1 MAIAVERRELSRGTA
16 LRRNLLSRERFGQV
30 GILVVVLA
38 AWQYAGERLG
48 DFFLAPP
55 TSVVSAFGEVVSS
68 GQLWDALQTT
78 LVGIVAGFLIA
89 AVLGV
94 AIGVLMGTSRAFAAA
109 LNPLVSAGYV
119 VPEAAIVPLLIIW
132 FGLGMEPRIIAV
144 VLFSVFEIIVST
156 YAGVRNIDPILP
168 EVARSFGA
176 RSTQIFRKVIVMAA
190 LPYIFAGLRMGAA
203 RAVKGMVVAE
213 LLFAATGVGGAIK
226 EAANGYQTDK
236 VMVFV
241 IVITVLGVAF
251 AGLVQL
257 IERKWM
263 RSWHEQYVDR

>member
-1 MAIAVERRELSRGTA
+1 VAIAVERHELSRGTV
-16 LRRNLLSRERFGQV
+16 LRRSLLSRERFAQV
-30 GILVVVLA
+30 VILVGVLGV
-38 AWQYAGERLG
+38 WQYVGSSLG

-55 TSVVSAFGEVVSS
+55 TSVVGAFGEVISS
-68 GQLWDALQTT
+68 GQIWDALGSTV
-78 LVGIVAGFLIA
+78 VGIVVGFLIA

-94 AIGVLMGTSRAFAAA
+94 TIGVLMGSSRAAAA
-109 LNPLVSAGYV
+109 GLNPIVSAGYV
-119 VPEAAIVPLLIIW
+119 IPEAAIVPLLIIW
-132 FGLGMEPRIIAV
+132 FGLGMTPRIIAV
-144 VLFSVFEIIVST
+144 VLFAVFEIIVST
-156 YAGVRNIDPILP
+156 YAGVKNIDPILP

-176 RSTQIFRKVIVMAA
+176 RSSQIFRQVVFMAA

-226 EAANGYQTDK
+226 EAANGYRTDK

-257 IERKWM
+257 IERMWM
-263 RSWHEQYVDR
+263 RRWHEQYVQR